1 MAERVILKRKSLDLG
16 RTKYMQRTIHL
27 NPGQFLAAL
36 VLAAGLA
43 LGNGAALAQDC
54 KRGPGAKVQTSKIVN
69 FDLNS
74 AEIKPEDQ
82 AELRKIAERMAGN
95 PSLEIC
101 VLGMTDRTGSAD
113 YNKKLALRRAET
125 VADFLKSAGLKDN
138 AYQIVARGQ
147 AYGDDSWIGKLLGDT
162 EKLSDRRV
170 DVVFIGP

>member
-1 MAERVILKRKSLDLG
+1 
-16 RTKYMQRTIHL
+16 MQRIIRSSAGSL
-27 NPGQFLAAL
+27 LLAL

-54 KRGPGAKVQTSKIVN
+54 KRGPGGKVRTSQIVN

-82 AELRKIAERMAGN
+82 AELRVVAERMAGN
-95 PSLEIC
+95 PNLEIC

-113 YNKKLALRRAET
+113 YNKKLALRRAEA
-125 VADFLKSAGLKDN
+125 VADFLKSAGLKDS

-147 AYGDDSWIGKLLGDT
+147 PYSDDSWIGKLLGDT

-170 DVVFIGP
+170 DVVFIGQ